1 MKTKLRC
8 EQLENKLAL
17 SGVPVV
23 AAPAGVAPPADVASP
38 AVIAHPILKDCMWRG
53 PSPVLTPVS
62 SVDSN
67 STVAAPVRGDLVIR
81 QYNGPQ
87 FVMGVNPDGTIGC
100 SESPVI
106 PVRTCGNSNLPR
118 TPVVSSVDPNST
130 APVDPSS
137 LSWAEALSRNP
148 SIPILHFPDDFPAEP
163 GVHYF
168 DGPRIIIT
176 KAEVQHTPASGPIF
190 IKHEP
195 PPDSLGPLKMF
206 AANLP
211 RTPVSSA
218 VDPNSHVAAAS
229 INIPRPPVM
238 PRPPHTIIG
247 PPLQTQPK
255 PQLPIIVSPSNPV
268 SGPNRPHFSHPFPDP
283 LVIVSRWQGPLKS
296 K

>member
-1 MKTKLRC
+1 MKMKLRC

-23 AAPAGVAPPADVASP
+23 AAPVAPAVDQIAP
-38 AVIAHPILKDCMWRG
+38 AVDAAVQTAPISLG
-53 PSPVLTPVS
+53 V
-62 SVDSN
+62 
-67 STVAAPVRGDLVIR
+67 
-81 QYNGPQ
+81 YNGPQ

-130 APVDPSS
+130 AAPVDASS
-137 LSWAEALSRNP
+137 LSWAEALSQNP
-148 SIPILHFPDDFPAEP
+148 SIPILHFPEDFPAEP

-247 PPLQTQPK
+247 PPLHPLPK
-255 PQLPIIVSPSNPV
+255 PKPPITVIPMNPQAPAHGVSSDRVIKVGPV
-268 SGPNRPHFSHPFPDP
+268 IEVVATAPDFRFKT
-283 LVIVSRWQGPLKS
+283 VVRWY
-296 K
+296 